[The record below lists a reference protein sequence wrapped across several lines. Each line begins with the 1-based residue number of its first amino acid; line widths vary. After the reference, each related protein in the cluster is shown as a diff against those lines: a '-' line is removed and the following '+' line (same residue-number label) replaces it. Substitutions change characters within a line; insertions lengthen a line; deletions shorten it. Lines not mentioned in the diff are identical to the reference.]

1 MAQDLEKLVVQ
12 LSADIKGF
20 DRAMSR
26 AVGVTNRQ
34 AKAVEDRFRKMNSN
48 INSSFRNLLSGS
60 IAGIGTVLGTREILG
75 YAEAWTKAKNSLAVA
90 GVTGEKQVKTLQK
103 LFELSQANAAPLE
116 ATVQLYG
123 RASMAAENLGAS
135 QDELIQFSDSVGLA
149 LKVSGQSATEASGA
163 LLQLSQALQGN
174 KIQSQEYN
182 SLIDGMYPL
191 LQAAAAGSA
200 KWGGSVSKLSADV
213 KASKVTAQEFFR
225 AILAGTDTLRTRAAA
240 ATQTLGQ
247 SLTKVNNAFT
257 KYIGGTD
264 ESLGATQRLVIGM
277 NALADNFDDTA
288 DVAIQLAT
296 VLGTAL
302 VGRAIGGMIASIPT
316 ATGSVIA
323 LVSAMR
329 AGTLTAGGFAAAL
342 GPLGL
347 IAGLAAGAAIA
358 FGKWGNS
365 VDSAT
370 QALAAQAREGG
381 AVESMIADAAKAQD
395 AYKKAIATTA
405 SAQTAASNSIVAD
418 TKKEFEAKKSLLEL
432 ELKRQRALLA
442 VQQANLEER
451 GSALK
456 SEIGSKVFTR
466 NSGVERGFSDPRVG
480 NFVRQPDDITGL
492 EKTQSVIDN
501 SPITAEIKKIRAE
514 MSLTELGAQKL
525 EEALNSTFGTSEG
538 GKGGAGGGDG
548 GKGSGKKLDDY
559 EQMKKRIAE
568 ATAATIAETEAQKL
582 LNPTIE
588 DYGYALE
595 KARAAHE
602 LLTAAKEAE
611 KKITPELAAEIDRL
625 AEAYAQAS
633 VQSEQLAEKQDEVR
647 QAAENA
653 MSTAKDVTRGLV
665 DGFLEGE
672 KAADVFANALKRI
685 GSALLD
691 DVFNNMFKIQNLGG
705 GGGGFLSS
713 IFGGLFG
720 GGGKSFF
727 PAAPLPMYASG
738 TSSARSGMALVGEKG
753 PELVRFKGG
762 EQVVPNHQL
771 AAAMRAPSIP
781 DMKSISGGGGGGGAV
796 NVNFSPVYNVQGS
809 GPEIAQLRAQMAKD
823 RAELPTRVEGA
834 VRDARKRNV
843 KF

>member
-1 MAQDLEKLVVQ
+1 MATDYERLAVLLEARVADFEKKIA
-12 LSADIKGF
+12 SATRNADRNFKKIEASAQKMSARLNQISSGAARGF
-20 DRAMSR
+20 IAP
-26 AVGVTNRQ
+26 
-34 AKAVEDRFRKMNSN
+34 
-48 INSSFRNLLSGS
+48 LSG
-60 IAGIGTVLGTREILG
+60 IAAALGTREIIG
-75 YAEAWTKAKNSLAVA
+75 YAEAWTKAKNALSVA
-90 GVTGEKQVKTLQK
+90 GVTGEKQAQTLQK
-103 LFELSQANAAPLE
+103 LYELSQANASPLE

-135 QDELIQFSDSVGLA
+135 QEELIQFSDSVGLA

-200 KWGGSVSKLSADV
+200 KWGGSVSKLTADV
-213 KASKVTAQEFFR
+213 KAGKVSAQEFFR
-225 AILAGTDTLRTRAAA
+225 SILAGTGELRTRASA
-240 ATQTLGQ
+240 ATQTLSQ

-264 ESLGATQRLVIGM
+264 ESLGATQRLVAGL
-277 NALADNFDDTA
+277 NALADNFDETA
-288 DVAIQLAT
+288 DVAVQLAT
-296 VLGTAL
+296 VLGSAL
-302 VGRAIGGMIASIPT
+302 VGRAIGGMLASIPAAT
-316 ATGSVIA
+316 ASVVS
-323 LVSAMR
+323 LVAAMR

-347 IAGLAAGAAIA
+347 MAGLAAGAAIA

-370 QALAAQAREGG
+370 QALAAQVREGG
-381 AVESMIADAAKAQD
+381 AVESMIADAAKAQE
-395 AYKKAIATTA
+395 AYKKAVAATA
-405 SAQTAASNSIVAD
+405 GAQTAASNSIVAD

-451 GSALK
+451 GTALK

-466 NSGVERGFSDPRVG
+466 NSGVERGFSDPRIG

-492 EKTQSVIDN
+492 EKTQSVIDK

-514 MSLTELGAQKL
+514 MALTEVGAQKL

-538 GKGGAGGGDG
+538 GKGGAGGGDTG
-548 GKGSGKKLDDY
+548 SGSGKKLDDY
-559 EQMKKRIAE
+559 EQIKKRIAE

-602 LLTAAKEAE
+602 LLTAAQDAG
-611 KKITPELAAEIDRL
+611 KKITPELRAEVDRL

-633 VQSEQLAEKQDEVR
+633 VASAQLSEKQDEVR

-691 DVFNNMFKIQNLGG
+691 DVFNNIFKIQNLGG
-705 GGGGFLSS
+705 GGGTNF
-713 IFGGLFG
+713 FGSLFKIG
-720 GGGKSFF
+720 V
-727 PAAPLPMYASG
+727 AA
-738 TSSARSGMALVGEKG
+738 
-753 PELVRFKGG
+753 
-762 EQVVPNHQL
+762 
-771 AAAMRAPSIP
+771 
-781 DMKSISGGGGGGGAV
+781 
-796 NVNFSPVYNVQGS
+796 
-809 GPEIAQLRAQMAKD
+809 
-823 RAELPTRVEGA
+823 
-834 VRDARKRNV
+834 
-843 KF
+843 

>member
-26 AVGVTNRQ
+26 AVGVSNRQ

-103 LFELSQANAAPLE
+103 LYELSQANAAPLE

-213 KASKVTAQEFFR
+213 KAGKVTAQEFFR

-277 NALADNFDDTA
+277 NALADNFDETA

-381 AVESMIADAAKAQD
+381 AVESMIADAAKAQE
-395 AYKKAIATTA
+395 AYKKAVAATA
-405 SAQTAASNSIVAD
+405 GAQTAASNSIVAD

-451 GSALK
+451 GTALK

-466 NSGVERGFSDPRVG
+466 NSGVERGFSDPRIG

-514 MSLTELGAQKL
+514 MVLTEVGASKL

-538 GKGGAGGGDG
+538 GKGGAGGGDS
-548 GKGSGKKLDDY
+548 GKGSGRKLDDY

-588 DYGYALE
+588 DYGFALE
-595 KARAAHE
+595 KARASHE
-602 LLTAAKEAE
+602 LLTAAKEAD
-611 KKITPELAAEIDRL
+611 KTITPELAAEIDRL

-633 VQSEQLAEKQDEVR
+633 VQSEQLAEKQNEIR
-647 QAAENA
+647 EAAENA
-653 MSTAKDVTRGLV
+653 MSTAKDVTRGIV

-672 KAADVFANALKRI
+672 KAADVFANALKRV

-691 DVFNNMFKIQNLGG
+691 DVFSNMFKISN
-705 GGGGFLSS
+705 F
-713 IFGGLFG
+713 
-720 GGGKSFF
+720 
-727 PAAPLPMYASG
+727 
-738 TSSARSGMALVGEKG
+738 
-753 PELVRFKGG
+753 
-762 EQVVPNHQL
+762 
-771 AAAMRAPSIP
+771 
-781 DMKSISGGGGGGGAV
+781 SGGGGGTS
-796 NVNFSPVYNVQGS
+796 FLGS
-809 GPEIAQLRAQMAKD
+809 LFRIGVAA
-823 RAELPTRVEGA
+823 
-834 VRDARKRNV
+834 
-843 KF
+843 